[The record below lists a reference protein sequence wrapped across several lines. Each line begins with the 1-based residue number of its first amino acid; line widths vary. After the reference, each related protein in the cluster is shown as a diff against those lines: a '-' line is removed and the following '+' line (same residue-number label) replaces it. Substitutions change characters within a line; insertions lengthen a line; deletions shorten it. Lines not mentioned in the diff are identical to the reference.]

1 MQQTKQSKNSAT
13 LTFQDLSF
21 AVEGNDLKV
30 NLLRSFYLK
39 IPLEELQEIGKFH
52 LLSENELSFENISQQ
67 KASLLFN
74 SLLATYIPQLKN
86 KLFNKQTVYVHKNSG
101 IPLIGTTFI
110 GMTDRNT
117 SCIEIKPITGCNINC
132 VFCSVDEG
140 IDSRKQVDFVVEK
153 DYLIEEFKKLT
164 EKKEIKQVK
173 EIKIKN
179 KDIAEK
185 DIKIKDGLKSLKN
198 NQTSNFIDIYLNSHG
213 EPTTYTQLPE
223 LIAGLKAVEKVRS
236 ISLITNGTLLSKSK
250 IDVLAAAGLTRINL
264 SLNAVSQEAANK
276 AAGTTYNIEYVKSM
290 AEYITQKLE
299 LVIAPVYLP
308 GINENEIE
316 EIIKFA
322 KLLQE
327 KAKFRVILGIQNFL
341 PYSAGRNPLSGISMD
356 EFRKR
361 LEPLEKKYSISLLS
375 VPDDMQFYETNALPK
390 PFKKNDKV
398 KAKIVS
404 YGRFLSDRLAAAKD
418 RAILVPNCKAK
429 VGDIITIKLTVD
441 KHNIFYGREV

>member
-1 MQQTKQSKNSAT
+1 MDRKNLAK
-13 LTFQDLSF
+13 LTFEDLTF
-21 AVEGNDLKV
+21 AIEKNDLKV
-30 NLLRSFYLK
+30 NLLRSFYFK
-39 IPLEELQEIGKFH
+39 IPLTALDSIGKFH
-52 LLSENELSFENISQQ
+52 LISENELSFENISQQ

-74 SLLATYIPQLKN
+74 QLLATYIPELKN

-153 DYLIEEFKKLT
+153 DYLVEEFKKLA
-164 EKKEIKQVK
+164 EKKEIKETNK
-173 EIKIKN
+173 KDKNIKIKN
-179 KDIAEK
+179 
-185 DIKIKDGLKSLKN
+185 IKTES
-198 NQTSNFIDIYLNSHG
+198 FIDIYINSHG
-213 EPTTYTQLPE
+213 EPTTYFQLPE
-223 LIAGLKAVEKVRS
+223 LIAGLREVKNVRS

-250 IDVLAAAGLTRINL
+250 IDQLAAAGLTRINL
-264 SLNAVSQEAANK
+264 SLNAVTQEAANK
-276 AAGTTYNIEYVKSM
+276 AAGTTYNIEYVKSL
-290 AEYITQKLE
+290 AHYIVQKCE
-299 LVIAPVYLP
+299 LVIAPVYLH

-322 KLLQE
+322 KLLE
-327 KAKFRVILGIQNFL
+327 KEAKFRVILGIQNFL
-341 PYSAGRNPLSGISMD
+341 PYSAGRNPISGIAME

-361 LEPLEKKYSISLLS
+361 LEPLEKKYNISLLS
-375 VPDDMQFYETNALPK
+375 VPDDMQFHETKALPK
-390 PFKKNDKV
+390 PFKKNDKI

-404 YGRFLSDRLAAAKD
+404 YGRFFSDRLAAAKD

-429 VGDIITIKLTVD
+429 IGDTVTIKLTVD